1 MNTITFLMLTQSAG
15 TNGQKRRRAASGSQL
30 CSRNK
35 GVTIAL
41 LLGLAVAAVVFSGVQ
56 FVGQNLHDSLLHALV
71 FGTGTAW
78 TVLVGWFTIR
88 TK

>member
-15 TNGQKRRRAASGSQL
+15 TNGQKRRQAASGSQL

-35 GVTIAL
+35 CVTIAL
-41 LLGLAVAAVVFSGVQ
+41 LLSLAVAALVFAGLQ
-56 FVGQNLHDSLLHALV
+56 FFGQNLHDSLHHALV

-78 TVLVGWFTIR
+78 TVLVGWLTIR
-88 TK
+88 TN